1 MLGVVVG
8 ALRRHEVGAHEEFEL
23 RVAPQDLPELGL
35 ADDLRVHGRLTN
47 LGEEGIHAA
56 IDVEGAI
63 ARECARCLAPVRVPV
78 RATSEETFGASG
90 PWTSIVEDTLDLEPM
105 VNEAVLLEEPLRA
118 LCRPDCAGICPTC
131 GKDLNEGPCGCTDD
145 EVDPRLEPLKKL
157 LGPREE
163 KR

>member
-1 MLGVVVG
+1 MLGVAVG
-8 ALRRHEVGAHEEFEL
+8 ALLRQEVGAHEEIDL
-23 RVAPQDLPELGL
+23 RIPMQDLPDLGL
-35 ADDLRVHGRLTN
+35 ADDLQVHGRVTN
-47 LGEEGIHAA
+47 LGAEGVHAA

-63 ARECARCLAPVRVPV
+63 SRECARCLAPVQVPV
-78 RATSEETFGASG
+78 HAIAEETFAASG
-90 PWTSIVEDTLDLEPM
+90 AWPSIVEDTLDLEPV

-118 LCRPDCAGICPTC
+118 LCRPDCKGICPTC
-131 GKDLNEGPCGCTDD
+131 GKDLNEGPCGCTDE